1 MPDNNMTM
9 RQLLSQAQADEAGP
23 ESMQARFNNAIAYDA
38 EYQKQKNIADEEL
51 AGRSGF
57 IDAAGALG
65 SQFVTGVARPFSG
78 PLRRLGEATGL
89 AEEGSAL
96 RYGAKVDA
104 ETDAL
109 SERYYPEKEEG
120 FFNNL
125 DYYLAHG
132 LMGAAQNAPTS
143 LIGGG
148 VGGLATRGALG
159 AGRMAMGTRAAA
171 GTANALRAAAVSA
184 KAGQAGALAGQ
195 VAVFSASAAD
205 MAYEQAKSQGLTD
218 AEAREYA
225 LKQGANEG
233 LVTSAFNLVGAGGI
247 ERMIAKGVSRDVA
260 QEVTEQVSKSLLQ
273 TTRDA
278 AKNYGINLTQE
289 LAEELTIETFANV
302 IESNTLDPTATD
314 FENMV
319 DTWAMTAAQTILMT
333 GGMQAGGAALRGAG
347 NQITERVPALK
358 ARRDQREAEFEQG
371 RQEIL
376 DQQQALADMQQ
387 IAEIVES
394 RRPELQDRL
403 AEERRRSA
411 ENDNPTPGFNEQ
423 DYPVFYSEG
432 VDKEAEILRT
442 TGEFTEENYD
452 ATYGDQAYA
461 EWQQR
466 RAAEEQA
473 VADQAQAVADAQAE
487 AAGEQAEEEVSDD
500 IERDVEEAE
509 VAGWNE
515 DGQELRSFSD
525 GTMAVQEDDGWRI
538 QTDET
543 SDDPAFDID
552 RDVEDGPLAAEPE
565 AETSD
570 TETQE
575 TPAPEVPAPETPTPE
590 TSPETPADP
599 PVAADV
605 DDVVEDEVDEETDE
619 DERTVEVIAD
629 DILPDESRIKD
640 PIFMG
645 QLLDDANESGV
656 FYEMRDHI
664 REQLEGDEES
674 LALLDEVLEDYELED
689 EVDEETVS
697 DDDVDWDSEEYF
709 QGDES
714 DDDVEEESDS
724 ESEGESEAASDAED
738 ATDESQEQETEPL
751 RSWSDGKEPLLE
763 ISLSETDDGKFVVNE
778 TKFAGGRR
786 AREFDSREEADRF
799 YSKQRSI
806 QVANNT
812 RRALEEDDGELQ
824 IDRSSDGVAT
834 ESSLKDAVERHF
846 EGKNSW
852 QKGEPLNR
860 TARGSLI
867 GLETE
872 PLAYH
877 AQTKLAQLYQEQE
890 GLSEEDAM
898 SKARG
903 VIAPWAKLYREQRQ
917 RKERYQQ
924 RYLTESEVPRGLLNE
939 RLSENLRSLESDIRV
954 PMIDF
959 IDGIENREKKGKQG
973 ANARSRVKDGLS
985 LLEEGPD
992 LSVIE
997 DAKYKIPER
1006 EMGIET
1012 DPGSEK
1018 GKWESTR
1025 GTKTESISVADG
1037 SVDVTSKLQMFG
1049 TAPTAWVASATAPDG
1064 REVVTFGNSRAEAV
1078 ETAVAEI
1085 VTQRRIAED
1094 RKSKVY
1100 TKQELEELANLPSKN
1115 LRKRELR
1122 YIAAARGITGA
1133 ETLQYKTLV
1142 ERILEQQ
1149 EEAPAEA
1156 SSPSG
1161 AIQFEQGEQA
1171 AIDAVFESKTAQ
1183 NSIKKD
1189 LKSFIKES
1197 DENLTEG
1204 YEKESQAIKQAILDA
1219 FDAINSGLSGKDSLS
1234 PLAMEAVLSALS
1246 QDMSLVTM
1254 PSQVT
1259 GAMFDAENTSP
1270 LPRDVAAL
1278 QRGLDM
1284 AKLRVQELLGILP
1297 DDVLVDEEG
1306 NLLLPMTVTAPQFAD
1321 LWDSVRGL
1329 LNPQS
1334 SQNVNLDARAEKQ
1347 GMMKQEDANKKKE
1360 EWQAEIDR
1368 QSNLASNKNR
1378 REGASEN
1385 YNKVIISLFDR
1396 TGEWARPWAEAGY
1409 TVLRYDVQEDGAVN
1423 EEGEPVYMGEF
1434 FQGSVEDVNWMEVRD
1449 GIYESGME
1457 VYGILAGVPC
1467 THFSRAGSKF
1477 WKDKDAD
1484 GRTEGT
1490 NTEGPQEGLNLLNT
1504 TMMLVEELKPAV
1516 WAIENP
1522 MGRIQKLGNLP
1533 DPALRF
1539 QPANFGDPYDKE
1551 TYLWGSMNTNLP
1563 LAPVVP
1569 VDGSKM
1575 HSDYGGKSLATK
1587 NARAETPKGFARSF
1601 FMANNYLDA
1610 PAELR
1615 AHFDAPM
1622 FAPQITEAIDA
1633 GLTYEEALDVAND
1646 YDAHTHSP
1654 EEVAAALNEAI
1665 AQKNQLGK
1673 LTKPEN
1679 IASLPPYSV
1688 YQMAKTGFLVR
1699 LDNNV
1704 ERGAGDPLFE
1714 TREEAQAEADRL
1726 KEIAESQPASTV
1738 DVNSNFVD
1746 ARNDKQSKR
1755 GKWEKELRRSLFGK
1769 AEMSPLREGAL
1780 RDKHVNGMN
1789 RDELAT
1795 EYEQVFGKKP
1805 AVTLTKDGIVTALQ
1819 GVRDEFD
1826 EAMRWLSNG
1835 RRVTAREAAENFPNA
1850 FNMLVSRG
1858 YVGAWYAADTGKT
1871 YGLPHAMLEQTL
1883 ATAFPDISRKSL
1895 DLAHEYMD
1903 NSVQVFPVAQ
1913 HAEQRMEY
1921 IDLNRW
1927 SWNAKRKQ
1935 IMLEQSSDKSPYE
1948 IQKDQY
1954 EASQANGALTQEA
1967 VNQAVDAVT
1976 DTSTSLPQSEL
1987 DILDAIIDAEIKAA
2001 EKEKAKKEKKKLGK
2015 NVDRTGQA
2023 LMFPEMVKEAN
2034 YAHDL
2039 ADWNRKFV
2047 EGMGGIAEQFVE
2059 EYEEL
2064 TPEEAL
2070 KAAYDMGRYVWEQR
2084 LDQNNTPEAFNV
2096 KYEPDEK
2103 DSLREAY
2110 IEDFIDDAINS
2121 IIAIH
2126 KQTERVPVL
2135 TKKGK
2140 PKVKKGEPVMEVV
2153 TTRSADPKSG
2163 TYLPESVL
2171 DDLEQVKTDSL
2182 GGWGKKLWE
2191 GLHEIANSKFDVY
2204 VAKKEKKKSVGG
2216 KKKKKSEKLSEKA
2229 KEAKADADSAFN
2241 EMLGAFKRSTFTG
2254 IGPAIL
2260 SELGPVAVRYVVGRT
2275 QEKAYTFA
2283 SFMAMAA
2290 EEFGPHIEQAGELL
2304 ELTWK
2309 RLRERGLTQEGD
2321 VEYDEPQGSW
2331 RDNVPTDPNGI
2342 VQEDKA
2348 EPKAEPDENATKAK
2362 WLKRAKRRLKQEL
2375 SESDTGHSFAE
2386 LKKRAKRLTGN
2397 KRAET
2402 SSKYAIRRINNVIDN
2417 YETVLDDLVIYEF
2430 VSFGAYGIAKSDALD
2445 FLKQQAM
2452 VLSWPNQSRGEYVW
2466 ISPHAYVEQII
2477 KEKFPE
2483 ISDANFDRLMREIE
2497 ESVKERPS
2505 YSSLLK
2511 DKPLAEVQKFGW
2523 YDHLDPARFAMG
2535 KRNQVKLL
2543 STDEFHKVLDNEG
2556 RDSVYQELGRQLR
2569 ERKEREESANPA
2581 ADNAA
2586 MIVNSQGGISPNAFY
2601 ISGMTRAPKDI
2612 AEAVANNRP
2621 IGVAYES
2628 FKDGKFL
2635 KLSDGIVSAMVDHVV
2650 DYQLP
2655 LFIDSGMFSWVINGP
2670 EGQTPNW
2677 TDVMHFYDAFLD
2689 QVQERAELLDKP
2701 PNFQLISM
2709 VMPDKLVRQSE
2720 ATDPNDFIVGLGEE
2734 TELLQRRYANSIN
2747 DLGKRGVKLIMP
2759 VQRPAGQREGMYFSY
2774 SEQVLYE
2781 ELQEGKNELFDRA
2794 MVFLDPAL
2802 SYEMEELDEDGQPT
2816 GGFVEVDEAEYSDR
2830 LMEGVTWDRRQGFTI
2845 GKNAIVGIPYG
2856 KSPWPDDNI
2865 MDLVQRYRDLRR
2877 DNGSLPELELHLLG
2891 GGASKVIKLSKKLR
2905 EIDPT
2910 VVVKGDAATENVNRG
2925 EYDGKTG
2932 LRKQPYDLPRG
2943 NDIVAVMGQFWKEGN
2958 EAPDLKKLRQTIYAN
2973 PDFAFTGDD
2982 RKQVDAILAGT
2993 VIDQFERIVG
3003 EHQDNPDPQVMQDAL
3018 VEFFFK
3024 QPFRKLESNGN
3035 PSIFKDARDNDRGG
3049 LGGAADGPLAD
3060 LRIYLEDSDGT
3071 DDTRGN
3077 RGDQEGGGRTGSDS
3091 DATDTEDGGELEG
3104 DSAGNVSS
3112 AESGGGTARGTG
3124 DTGDGIP
3131 ETGGQA
3137 GSGGDGSTGRSND
3150 VPPTARD
3157 GGLGAAVSEPEP
3169 AASVRPGYHLTPDK
3183 YNSIVG
3189 GGKVTKFDRNIAA
3202 IQVLQEVQRSNV
3214 PPTQEQL
3221 DILAGYTGWGQFG
3234 QELFKGTYAESKEVP
3249 EGWEARDEWLKSHLG
3264 KEAWE
3269 TLKMSIVNAHYTAPQ
3284 VVDAMWGMM
3293 RQLGFNG
3300 GSVLEPAIGSGNF
3313 YSVMPRDLYENSQL
3327 TGIDT
3332 EQIAAGISQMLHPK
3346 ATVLDH
3352 SYALDNAPNNHYDLV
3367 ISNVPFGE
3375 YKMSDRATKGQR
3387 IHNFFF
3393 EKALRQVKEGG
3404 LVAMVTSK
3412 GTMDSADGFSLRGG
3426 WQRQADIVGVVRLPG
3441 DAFAQNAGTRVVTD
3455 IIIMRKRRE
3464 GEPAV
3469 ENQPIIREI
3478 GELEVDNLLPADV
3491 DPQDRSN
3498 VKINQHFIDNP
3509 QDVLGTTVYDRSL
3522 YGPDMRVNSLP
3533 NSDLSQQLAEW
3544 TKTLPENI
3552 FNADDTSHVMRKRI
3566 EKGDNTLQNSVKFD
3580 PDIEY
3585 TTTYTNKKTGV
3596 THKNTLQGD
3605 FVARR
3610 GNEWIPIWDDVNS
3623 KGHQWH
3629 RANVTKFDTLNERQE
3644 EMRSLVNVAD
3654 KLQILL
3660 DAQVQSEAEEE
3671 RQALNE
3677 AYDSHKARHGNI
3689 NLGKKNNPLVT
3700 YLRNAGDPRANV
3712 LLSLDAGDKKAA
3724 IFTQNTVRTKKNLV
3738 EGEASIEDAFIFVRN
3753 KNPRSI
3759 DLKEMVRLTGLPK
3772 AEIEQKLIESELAY
3786 RTAGNRIESADIFLS
3801 GNVREKLLSLEQ
3813 ARDKEG
3819 RRGLDKSIDVLK
3831 NSIPK
3836 DIPYE
3841 QIKVNMGAMWIPAE
3855 YYAEFLSEISSIP
3868 PEHIRVQRIGNNWRA
3883 QVTPRGLQLAGE
3895 SINDWTGPGKP
3906 FHTVANAAMGK
3917 QKLRVYVKDDQG
3929 RSVFS
3934 QSETDNLNA
3943 RIDMMRDQFRY
3954 WVWGEL
3960 DRKDVLERAYNERYN
3975 STIEL
3980 QPKNI
3985 PLTME
3990 GLSLYKGDLD
4000 FDYRDHQKNAIYKG
4014 LVYGKGLYA
4023 HEVGTGK
4030 TLTMA
4035 GLALEAKRLGLASKP
4050 LLFGHNANYAEVA
4063 EAVQEAY
4070 PSAKILVVNSL
4081 NPKKAAQEINSIG
4094 TGDWD
4099 LVIMPES
4106 QMKNVK
4112 FQPETIRGIMQEL
4125 LDNLEIAA
4133 RAAQDDEDGASI
4145 EFDLNIVVED
4155 KDAINELGLT
4165 QTAKMLVKER
4175 WKIISQIDEAVAESS
4190 VSSDQLFE
4198 NWGTD
4203 MLLIDE
4209 VHKYKKLPI
4218 ATKMNIKGMEKQSS
4232 KQASQLYLATQY
4244 IQNMNNG
4251 RNVFT
4256 FTGTPI
4262 TNTVSELFNQMRFI
4276 MTQEMKDADIDQW
4289 DGWFGTFAE
4298 ATTEMEV
4305 SPGGQL
4311 QDVERIRNF
4320 VNIPELRQFMSTYL
4334 DTVFADEMVE
4344 YTPRK
4349 SREGRTTDP
4358 KQISSV
4364 PYMQVENIVSEMT
4377 EAQVAGQA
4385 DLMAR
4390 NQRWMDADGQTRRE
4404 MMQEPG
4410 RPDTPGTL
4418 NMLTNPLSLDPRL
4431 AGGDVDPKDPRLK
4444 VNQMVAKAKEIME
4457 RDEGA
4462 TQMIFMDTGWGEM
4475 GSRVIGRDPDTGE
4488 SIRTPTRKFESEHT
4502 DSTTY
4507 VQEVIKR
4514 LMEETGVTRD
4524 QIVIYDGDG
4533 IKKAKLSKKMNS
4545 GEVKFA
4551 IGSTEKMGTGVN
4563 AQQHLR
4569 AIHHLD
4575 APWTP
4580 AEFEQRNGRIRR
4592 QGNEWNTVLQYRY
4605 MTKSRAEARRWQFL
4619 LAKLGFINAFMRNK
4633 GVQREMEVQDDD
4645 TGMGL
4650 MEAFDSALGDPR
4662 VIEKTKLNSK
4672 LKRLKQQ
4679 NELFDLMQLRQRQNM
4694 EELQRS
4700 FPFQTRKYN
4709 AERELYATHN
4719 AEQNKPKRVK
4729 DITGK
4734 WVDQNSF
4741 QVGST
4746 PVTYQGLGWSD
4757 QQDEPTQSVVG
4768 NRAINEFVF
4777 DEYERIA
4784 ADLTPDQSEIIGRY
4798 RGNYV
4803 VVHRGTHYQ
4812 ADLYLATKDT
4822 LDANPQMWK
4831 KLYAPTKEDNSTT
4844 RAGGAHNG
4852 RKLFVPQVSKTMG
4865 TIKSGLPRF
4874 REELTEME
4882 RKLSKFDPDA
4892 PTPSF
4897 PDKHKIR
4904 AMDRQMEMIDNELA
4918 ISPFGSPFF
4927 LQTALP
4933 VSTNFFYEGKEYTV
4947 AGWRDRDMVLADTGE
4962 RTEEQVVDGKT
4973 IPAKSVYTAFPAKEV
4988 TDFDGTPL
4996 VPELQDDYQ
5005 GENVDDDSAYNKVD
5019 KAMGAGVAILVNVPQ
5034 DVREENPSVG
5044 QFRLPSPILLGETV
5058 NPVNEGDEQVD
5069 VRFGDDVV
5077 TISARLF
5084 NMAGRAT
5091 DSQASDARP
5100 TLQRAWLDLVEGR
5113 ALLTANQAAREFRS
5127 LGRQEDAPIKQAA
5140 FLNELLGGLLD
5151 IYGFGESGSPF
5162 SERDIDSREQLIEE
5176 YSQRLTDL
5184 LDSGSGGG
5192 PVRMGFNRMSPGNT
5206 RQPYPVNRA
5215 PVSGTQQTDRP
5226 LDSEFSTE
5234 VGEPRRGFLARTRRR
5249 ANRSAREIGERLSR
5263 LFNVALR
5270 YQFTDQDIR
5279 QEAATHGYY
5288 SGLAVSSGQS
5298 VTSPGATQSTSA
5310 GVARTRGTEVQN
5322 LALQVHELAH
5332 GLDDIYGVSELFGEW
5347 ENIGD
5352 RHIQNFIETALR
5364 TVISEAGDMPRLLNE
5379 SRRDGSEFAENIQR
5393 MIDHLSTDEMI
5404 RRRDGNPL
5412 RSMTDNDGNEVGE
5425 LNERSYL
5432 REAMKDFFTLYFM
5445 PDNDFANEL
5454 RDEYDGYRGVENWF
5468 NDNVMNSSAWR
5479 QSDMR
5484 RGVEAIQRRDLGELI
5499 QLNHALK
5506 EMDYDQNR
5514 YSDTRTVVET
5524 GGGRHRV
5531 QRIHDMRRP
5540 HEGFAEFARAY
5551 MTQDSSTWDDIPGF
5565 RTVLSFFQG
5574 RSDFEE
5580 MMTKL
5585 TQARAII
5592 GEFRHRSE
5600 LDRINSMVLDAG
5612 NTKNKAGLL
5621 GRIAD
5626 SVAGD
5631 VAFQERVQR
5640 GRQLLENLYR
5650 RVKDRA
5656 RPLKLNADAIRRR
5669 DREATAANRRRL
5681 EREAAAQGLDPS
5693 QIPAGVEATQDTFAN
5708 SATAYE
5714 LFDAYSNTAPSFVDE
5729 ALSEGV
5735 FLPDRVVQG
5744 NSAVNRMLGAPR
5756 FYEAL
5761 GQLEDE
5767 QDRNRADLYMVIRHQ
5782 QMMNERGGLP
5792 SDYRWPINN
5801 AEGRRWMNN
5810 LTPEQEN
5817 RYDAV
5822 FRAANNMLNELRI
5835 MEYKMGLIGYNDVER
5850 MFAAYTLE
5858 RDDEGD
5864 MVRDSVFD
5872 LPLSDAYIPM
5882 MRVQLDTDNVTPIKG
5897 QRVLNTAE
5905 LNRRSKVG
5913 SDREVLSPIAASIA
5927 KAFNSYNA
5935 VNRHMQMTELIR
5947 SNQAAGL
5954 MGKDVVEV
5962 DPADKLNSV
5971 TIDEVMDSLIKER
5984 LITKGEAKA
5993 INMTDGL
6000 LRRVR
6005 EDLEHHGNVNLT
6017 NEDLDD
6023 IAAIAELAGYQIADI
6038 TEFDIARGVER
6049 GLADRE
6055 SIISEEVQEIID
6067 MLDNIPSRFGLLH
6080 WNTEDVDAI
6089 LRKNANVF
6097 VLRTPVRRGDTD
6109 IYGKPLRL
6117 GEMRVRLFEISK
6129 DLQKGIDVV
6138 HPLMEN
6144 AFFRASRQAN
6154 DYYKSGAI
6162 GFNPQFGLKQYTMDT
6177 MAATFNSTEL
6187 NAIERFPLVIVA
6199 KSIWDT
6205 FRTLARTGQDYWT
6218 DNDPNSFENEL
6229 DRVWRL
6235 FSGGMNPD
6243 MSMAMGQDKSAFIN
6257 QAIQKKGFQTK
6268 REKAVNVLKPIQTN
6282 NSLNPLKWTAGPVA
6296 RVVREVVTSA
6306 DAGPRKQEALA
6317 YLRNRGITLNSD
6329 GQFVDAQG
6337 NRTFPSQKVLV
6348 GAIRAGNDLTYNYK
6362 RIGYTMQVVETLR
6375 PFTQAMAEGIDKA
6388 MRVLIEDFAAPF
6400 TQRGVN
6406 TPEARGRMRR
6416 AKSNLAYLIGINLS
6430 VQLVRA
6436 MLEGDDEDEEKFDW
6450 QQLAGFTF
6458 DFDDDGVTDLQT
6470 PGLRENSIRQHA
6482 GELAVEAAKAMLGTD
6497 ESLSEAESRLIDKAS
6512 GRFTR
6517 MMDSLAHQSIDLT
6530 LEDMTSPTRMAQ
6542 WAAQSGWPSVIM
6554 GALTNHNS
6562 FRDQPIENPWDV
6574 LNNELKSERYNR
6586 STTRLFTKPLVKNT
6600 VGDVLNTSPA
6610 MLDYEMNMLSGGGIQ
6625 RAAQYTG
6632 MLAEGY
6638 TGYGEFTGT
6647 PYIPGAKAYMPARRQ
6662 MQSSKDLYKHQ
6673 ELLENQKKLGERDG
6687 TGWTE
6692 EHEGFLAR
6700 INTYE
6705 ALHTYLLKAGKDA
6718 KGEDARIIDSMAIG
6732 LARAGLMRKAIT
6744 TGTDP
6749 LAMNLSKSE
6758 WPKVLT
6764 TPQGE
6769 QVQSFYDKAVAVVAT
6784 QYRNLDPP
6792 ERDPKKSLMSKYAD
6806 GRTKLETVL
6815 DDRQKAIDARAFFE
6829 YYLYETDSSG
6839 NRKPKQVTPLVIGAG
6854 IRKER
6859 N

>member
-1 MPDNNMTM
+1 MPDNNQNPLEGGYDNDKAFEGIDNIIQYSDEYD
-9 RQLLSQAQADEAGP
+9 RALSEY
-23 ESMQARFNNAIAYDA
+23 ESD
-38 EYQKQKNIADEEL
+38 L
-51 AGRSGF
+51 SGRSGAL
-57 IDAAGALG
+57 DTAAAYA
-65 SQFVTGVARPFSG
+65 SQFIGGVARPFAG
-78 PLRRLGEATGL
+78 PLRRFNEAVGI
-89 AEEGSAL
+89 AEPGDATRAAA
-96 RYGAKVDA
+96 RYDA
-104 ETDAL
+104 GNEAMN
-109 SERYYPEKEEG
+109 RAGYYPEKEEG

-132 LMGAAQNAPTS
+132 AMGAAQNAPTS

-148 VGGLATRGALG
+148 IGAGVAKGALG

-184 KAGQAGALAGQ
+184 KAGQAGALGGQ

-205 MAYEQAKSQGLTD
+205 MAYEQAKSQGMTD

-233 LVTSAFNLVGAGGI
+233 IVTTAFNLVGAGGI
-247 ERMIAKGVSRDVA
+247 ERMVAKGVSRDVA
-260 QEVTEQVSKSLLQ
+260 QEVTEQVSKSLIQ

-314 FENMV
+314 FESMV

-358 ARRDQREAEFEQG
+358 ARRDQREAEYEQG

-387 IAEIVES
+387 VAEIVES

-403 AEERRRSA
+403 AEEQRRSA
-411 ENDNPTPGFNEQ
+411 ENDNPTPGFDAQ

-487 AAGEQAEEEVSDD
+487 AAGEQAEEEVSDET
-500 IERDVEEAE
+500 ERDVDDAE

-515 DGQELRSFSD
+515 DGQELRSFTD

-552 RDVEDGPLAAEPE
+552 RDVEDGPPVVEPE

-605 DDVVEDEVDEETDE
+605 DDVVDDEVDEESDE
-619 DERTVEVIAD
+619 AERTVEVIAE

-640 PIFMG
+640 PGFMG
-645 QLLDDANESGV
+645 QLLDDANESGL
-656 FYEMRDHI
+656 FYEMRDYI
-664 REQLEGDEES
+664 QEKLEGDEES
-674 LALLDEVLEDYELED
+674 LALLDEVLEEYELEDEVDEETED

-709 QGDES
+709 QDEES
-714 DDDVEEESDS
+714 DDDVEEESDA

-738 ATDESQEQETEPL
+738 ATDDSQEQETAPL

-778 TKFAGGRR
+778 SRSYAGKR

-806 QVANNT
+806 AVASNT
-812 RRALEEDDGELQ
+812 RRALKEDDGELQ

-846 EGKNSW
+846 EGKNPW
-852 QKGEPLNR
+852 QKGEPLKR
-860 TARGSLI
+860 TERNSLI

-924 RYLTESEVPRGLLNE
+924 RYLTEYEVPRGLVRE
-939 RLSENLRSLESDIRV
+939 PLSQNFSRLESDIRV

-959 IDGIENREKKGKQG
+959 IDGIENRKKKGKQG
-973 ANARSRVKDGLS
+973 ANAKSRVKDGLS

-992 LSVIE
+992 SSVIE

-1037 SVDVTSKLQMFG
+1037 SVDVTSKLKMFG
-1049 TAPTAWVASATAPDG
+1049 TAPTAWEASATAPDG
-1064 REVVTFGNSRAEAV
+1064 REVVTFGNSRSEAV
-1078 ETAVAEI
+1078 EAAVSQV
-1085 VTQRRIAED
+1085 VTQRQLDED

-1100 TKQELEELANLPSKN
+1100 TKQELDELANLPSKN

-1122 YIAAARGITGA
+1122 FIAAAREIVGA
-1133 ETLQYKTLV
+1133 QTARYKTLV
-1142 ERILEQQ
+1142 KKILEQQ
-1149 EEAPAEA
+1149 GEAPAEA

-1161 AIQFEQGEQA
+1161 PVQFDKQESDVLRTVLESKAGRNQLSGPLRELIQDNLNLQQGFDSPEAAIEQA
-1171 AIDAVFESKTAQ
+1171 ISDA
-1183 NSIKKD
+1183 
-1189 LKSFIKES
+1189 
-1197 DENLTEG
+1197 
-1204 YEKESQAIKQAILDA
+1204 
-1219 FDAINSGLSGKDSLS
+1219 
-1234 PLAMEAVLSALS
+1234 
-1246 QDMSLVTM
+1246 
-1254 PSQVT
+1254 
-1259 GAMFDAENTSP
+1259 
-1270 LPRDVAAL
+1270 VAAL
-1278 QRGLDM
+1278 DGPVDVQGLGELSREALLRALDQDMAVIAAPSTSEDQDVLDM
-1284 AKLRVQELLGILP
+1284 PTGGDISKLQRALNSAKLRVQEAMGTLPEGAFIDENGDLLVPL
-1297 DDVLVDEEG
+1297 
-1306 NLLLPMTVTAPQFAD
+1306 TVTASQFND
-1321 LWDSVRGL
+1321 ELDWWKNTIQPDSD
-1329 LNPQS
+1329 
-1334 SQNVNLDARAEKQ
+1334 QNVNLDARAEKQ
-1347 GMMKQEDANKKKE
+1347 GMMKQKDADKKKA

-1378 REGASEN
+1378 REGADEN

-1409 TVLRYDVQEDGAVN
+1409 TVYRYDVQEDGAVN
-1423 EEGEPVYMGEF
+1423 EEGEPVWMGEF
-1434 FQGSVEDVNWMEVRD
+1434 FEGSVEDVNWMEVRD
-1449 GIYESGME
+1449 NIHAAGME

-1467 THFSRAGSKF
+1467 THFSRAGNKF
-1477 WKDKDAD
+1477 WKEKDAD
-1484 GRTEGT
+1484 GRTAGT
-1490 NTEGPQEGLNLLNT
+1490 NTEGPREGLNLLNV
-1504 TMMLVEELKPAV
+1504 TMGLIEEFKPAV
-1516 WAIENP
+1516 WAVENP

-1551 TYLWGSMNTNLP
+1551 TYLWGLMNTNLP

-1587 NARAETPKGFARSF
+1587 NARAETPKGFAKAF
-1601 FMANNYLDA
+1601 FLANNYLDA
-1610 PAELR
+1610 PAHMR
-1615 AHFDAPM
+1615 AHYDAPM
-1622 FAPQITEAIDA
+1622 FAPQITEAVDA
-1633 GLTYEEALDVAND
+1633 GLAYEEALEVALD
-1646 YDAHTHSP
+1646 YDPHTHAP
-1654 EEVAAALNEAI
+1654 EEVADALNEAI
-1665 AQKNQLGK
+1665 AQKNQLAK

-1679 IASLPPYSV
+1679 IASLPPFSV

-1738 DVNSNFVD
+1738 DVNANFVD
-1746 ARNDKQSKR
+1746 ARNEKQSKR

-1769 AEMSPLREGAL
+1769 AELSPLREGAL
-1780 RDKHVNGMN
+1780 RDKHVKGMN

-1805 AVTLTKDGIVTALQ
+1805 AITLTKDGIVTALQ

-1835 RRVTAREAAENFPNA
+1835 RRVTAREAAENFPSA

-1883 ATAFPDISRKSL
+1883 ATAFPDISRNSL
-1895 DLAHEYMD
+1895 DKAHEYMD
-1903 NSVQVFPVAQ
+1903 NSVVSIFPVAQ
-1913 HAEQRMEY
+1913 HAEKRMEY

-1927 SWNAKRKQ
+1927 SWNEKRKQ
-1935 IMLEQSSDKSPYE
+1935 IMLERSSDKSPYE
-1948 IQKDQY
+1948 IQKEQY
-1954 EASQANGALTQEA
+1954 ELDQQSGARANESVKQAT
-1967 VNQAVDAVT
+1967 
-1976 DTSTSLPQSEL
+1976 
-1987 DILDAIIDAEIKAA
+1987 KAA
-2001 EKEKAKKEKKKLGK
+2001 ADSKKDDQQVSDDEQDALREAMRKQREELRGKKESKKKKKKLGK
-2015 NVDRTGQA
+2015 VTDKRGQ
-2023 LMFPEMVKEAN
+2023 MHFFEETVGDAN
-2034 YAHDL
+2034 
-2039 ADWNRKFV
+2039 
-2047 EGMGGIAEQFVE
+2047 
-2059 EYEEL
+2059 
-2064 TPEEAL
+2064 
-2070 KAAYDMGRYVWEQR
+2070 AAYDLNDFLNKYVVGEFSLVQYLTDMEFTGDRKRSLKWQDESDPITFAYDIGRMVWNEARLSDRASVEDLMDGWIADEQKF
-2084 LDQNNTPEAFNV
+2084 DADDYFN
-2096 KYEPDEK
+2096 E
-2103 DSLREAY
+2103 LRQH
-2110 IEDFIDDAINS
+2110 AINR
-2121 IIAIH
+2121 IASLHYNGQPDPNSGMAWPDRMI
-2126 KQTERVPVL
+2126 KQLEEA
-2135 TKKGK
+2135 
-2140 PKVKKGEPVMEVV
+2140 GEESPRQMEDWAGLVAV
-2153 TTRSADPKSG
+2153 AIKEIAEDRFAI
-2163 TYLPESVL
+2163 Y
-2171 DDLEQVKTDSL
+2171 EQQQAK
-2182 GGWGKKLWE
+2182 KKL
-2191 GLHEIANSKFDVY
+2191 
-2204 VAKKEKKKSVGG
+2204 G
-2216 KKKKKSEKLSEKA
+2216 KKKKASAKLGDKAKKAGSKRADKAAKLKRLADGMTGANPVLSEVTLA
-2229 KEAKADADSAFN
+2229 AVEY
-2241 EMLGAFKRSTFTG
+2241 M
-2254 IGPAIL
+2254 
-2260 SELGPVAVRYVVGRT
+2260 VAVVE
-2275 QEKAYTFA
+2275 EKAYTYAAFIA
-2283 SFMAMAA
+2283 EAA
-2290 EEFGPHIEQAGELL
+2290 EELGPEYMEKVGRFLDAAWKISHDDKEEMAGGVLF
-2304 ELTWK
+2304 
-2309 RLRERGLTQEGD
+2309 
-2321 VEYDEPQGSW
+2321 DEPVGTW
-2331 RDNVPTDPNGI
+2331 RDHVPTDPNGI
-2342 VQEDKA
+2342 VHDDKSEQEPVTDKDSK
-2348 EPKAEPDENATKAK
+2348 PLK
-2362 WLKRAKRRLKQEL
+2362 WLKKRDR
-2375 SESDTGHSFAE
+2375 E
-2386 LKKRAKRLTGN
+2386 LKSLFRETWEGRDDLRRILKNLVGEEKLPAKNSSKKDYTRKIRGIQETYESVLQEAEDGQFIPHRRKDLEPEQDGMSRMDAIAFLKEQGALLDASKMADGDEVMWVSPESLLQKRLTEQFPAIS
-2397 KRAET
+2397 RA
-2402 SSKYAIRRINNVIDN
+2402 N
-2417 YETVLDDLVIYEF
+2417 LDEIISQVQSYVAGEIVSDKASPSILRAVVWEDVFTDFPFAKTGRKVEF
-2430 VSFGAYGIAKSDALD
+2430 TKEDASV
-2445 FLKQQAM
+2445 A
-2452 VLSWPNQSRGEYVW
+2452 
-2466 ISPHAYVEQII
+2466 VE
-2477 KEKFPE
+2477 
-2483 ISDANFDRLMREIE
+2483 
-2497 ESVKERPS
+2497 
-2505 YSSLLK
+2505 
-2511 DKPLAEVQKFGW
+2511 
-2523 YDHLDPARFAMG
+2523 
-2535 KRNQVKLL
+2535 
-2543 STDEFHKVLDNEG
+2543 
-2556 RDSVYQELGRQLR
+2556 
-2569 ERKEREESANPA
+2569 NPA

-2628 FKDGKFL
+2628 YKDGKFL

-2670 EGQTPNW
+2670 EGQTPDW
-2677 TDVMHFYDAFLD
+2677 TDVMNFYDSFLD

-2720 ATDPNDFIVGLGEE
+2720 ATDPNDFIVGLGME

-2759 VQRPAGQREGMYFSY
+2759 VQRPALMTASGTYSAIAANELIAGLDEGNNF
-2774 SEQVLYE
+2774 
-2781 ELQEGKNELFDRA
+2781 LFDRA
-2794 MVFLDPAL
+2794 MTFLDPAL
-2802 SYEMEELDEDGQPT
+2802 SYEMPELNEDGEPT
-2816 GGFVEVDEAEYSDR
+2816 GGYVEIDEAEFSDR
-2830 LMEGVTWDRRQGFTI
+2830 LMEGVTWDVRQGFTI

-2891 GGASKVIKLSKKLR
+2891 GGASKVIKLFNKLR

-3003 EHQDNPDPQVMQDAL
+3003 EHQDNPNPQVMQDAL

-3060 LRIYLEDSDGT
+3060 LRIYLEDSDGRS
-3071 DDTRGN
+3071 DSRRN
-3077 RGDQEGGGRTGSDS
+3077 SGDQEGGGRAGSDS
-3091 DATDTEDGGELEG
+3091 DATDTQDGGELEG

-3112 AESGGGTARGTG
+3112 AEGGGGTGRGSG

-3131 ETGGQA
+3131 ETGGQT
-3137 GSGGDGSTGRSND
+3137 GSGGDGSTGRSSD
-3150 VPPTARD
+3150 VPPTTGD
-3157 GGLGAAVSEPEP
+3157 GGLGAPVSEPEP
-3169 AASVRPGYHLTPDK
+3169 AASVRAGYHLTPDK

-3221 DILAGYTGWGQFG
+3221 DTLAGYTGWGQFG
-3234 QELFKGTYAESKEVP
+3234 EELFKGTYEESREVP
-3249 EGWEARDEWLKSHLG
+3249 EGWEQRDEWLKSHLG

-3293 RQLGFNG
+3293 RKLGFNG

-3313 YSVMPRDLYENSQL
+3313 FSVMPRDLYENSQL

-3332 EQIAAGISQMLHPK
+3332 EKIAAGISQTLHPA

-3367 ISNVPFGE
+3367 ISNVPFGK
-3375 YKMSDRATKGQR
+3375 YPMSDRATKNQR

-3404 LVAMVTSK
+3404 LVAMITSK
-3412 GTMDSADGFSLRGG
+3412 GSLDAADAKGLRSG
-3426 WQRQADIVGVVRLPG
+3426 WHRQADIVGVVRLPG

-3464 GEPAV
+3464 GEPEA
-3469 ENQPIIREI
+3469 ENQPIIREV
-3478 GELEVDNLLPADV
+3478 GELEVDNLLPAKD
-3491 DPQDRSN
+3491 DPRERSN

-3509 QDVLGTTVYDRSL
+3509 QDVLGTTVFDHSL

-3533 NSDLSQQLAEW
+3533 NSDLAEQLAEW

-3585 TTTYTNKKTGV
+3585 VTSYYNKKKGATTT
-3596 THKNTLQGD
+3596 NTLQGA

-3610 GNEWIPIWDDVNS
+3610 GNEWIPIWDDKNK
-3623 KGHQWH
+3623 KGHRWH
-3629 RANVTKFDTLNERQE
+3629 RANVTKFDTLEQRKE
-3644 EMRSLVNVAD
+3644 AMRSLVDVAD

-3660 DAQVQSEAEEE
+3660 DAQTKGEAEEE
-3671 RQALNE
+3671 RQALND

-3700 YLRNAGDPRANV
+3700 YLRNVGDPRANT
-3712 LLSLDAGDKKAA
+3712 LLSLDAGGEKAP
-3724 IFTQNTVRTKKNLV
+3724 IFTQNTVRAKKSLV
-3738 EGEASIEDAFIFVRN
+3738 EGEASVEDAFIYVRN
-3753 KNPRSI
+3753 QNPRSI
-3759 DLKEMVRLTGLPK
+3759 DIKEMMRLTGLPK
-3772 AEIEQKLIESELAY
+3772 AEIEQKLIEGELAY
-3786 RTAGNRIESADIFLS
+3786 RTAGNRIEAADIFLS

-3819 RRGLDKSIDVLK
+3819 KRGLDKSIDILK
-3831 NSIPK
+3831 SSIPK
-3836 DIPYE
+3836 TIGYE
-3841 QIKVNMGAMWIPAE
+3841 KIKVNMGAMWIPAE
-3855 YYAEFLSEISSIP
+3855 YYATFLSEISGIP
-3868 PEHIRVQRIGNNWRA
+3868 PQHIRVQRIGNNWRA
-3883 QVTPRGLQLAGE
+3883 EVTPRGLQLAGE
-3895 SINDWTGPGKP
+3895 EMGDWTAPGKP

-3917 QKLRVYVKDDQG
+3917 QKLKVYVNDPNG
-3929 RSVFS
+3929 NSVFS
-3934 QSETDNLNA
+3934 QTETDSLNG

-3960 DRKDVLERAYNERYN
+3960 DRKDVLEKAYNERYN
-3975 STIEL
+3975 STIPL

-3990 GLSLYKGDLD
+3990 GLSLFKGDVD
-4000 FDYRDHQKNAIYKG
+4000 FDYRDHQKAAIYKG
-4014 LVYGKGLYA
+4014 LVYGKGLFA

-4063 EAVQEAY
+4063 AAVQEAY
-4070 PSAKILVVNSL
+4070 PAAKILVVNSL
-4081 NPKKAAQEINSIG
+4081 NPQTAAQEINSIG

-4106 QMKNVK
+4106 QMKNIK
-4112 FQPETIRGIMQEL
+4112 FQPDTIRGIMQEL
-4125 LDNLEIAA
+4125 LDNLETAA
-4133 RAAQDDEDGASI
+4133 RAAQDDEDGQSI
-4145 EFDLNIVVED
+4145 EFDLDVVVED
-4155 KDAINELGLT
+4155 KDAINALNLKP
-4165 QTAKMLVKER
+4165 TAKKLVKER
-4175 WKIISQIDEAVAESS
+4175 WKIISQIDEAIAESS

-4203 MLLIDE
+4203 MMLIDE

-4218 ATKMNIKGMEKQSS
+4218 ASKMNVKGMEKSSS

-4262 TNTVSELFNQMRFI
+4262 TNTVSELFNQMRYI

-4334 DTVFADEMVE
+4334 DTVFADEMIE

-4358 KQISSV
+4358 KENSSV
-4364 PYMQVENIVSEMT
+4364 PYMQVENVVSDMT
-4377 EAQVAGQA
+4377 EAQVTIQA
-4385 DLMAR
+4385 ELARR
-4390 NQRWMDADGQTRRE
+4390 NQRWLDANGEARRE

-4418 NMLTNPLSLDPRL
+4418 NMLTNPLALDPRL

-4444 VNQMVAKAKEIME
+4444 VNQMVAKVKEIYE
-4457 RDEGA
+4457 RDSDS
-4462 TQMIFMDTGWGEM
+4462 TQMIFVDAGWGK
-4475 GSRVIGRDPDTGE
+4475 TGE
-4488 SIRTPTRKFESEHT
+4488 RTIGKDPTNDEPIKEEVRIFESEHT
-4502 DSTTY
+4502 DSETY
-4507 VQEVIKR
+4507 VEEVIKR
-4514 LMEETGVTRD
+4514 LMEETGVSRD
-4524 QIVIYDGDG
+4524 EIVIYDGDAE
-4533 IKKAKLSKKMNS
+4533 KKAKLSKKMNS

-4563 AQQHLR
+4563 AQQKLR

-4619 LAKLGFINAFMRNK
+4619 LAKLNFINAFMRNK
-4633 GVQREMEVQDDD
+4633 GVEREMEVQDDD
-4645 TGMGL
+4645 SGMGL
-4650 MEAFDSALGDPR
+4650 LEAFDSALGDPR
-4662 VIEKTKLNSK
+4662 VTQKTKLKSK
-4672 LKRLKQQ
+4672 LDRLKQQ
-4679 NELFDLMQLRQRQNM
+4679 NSLFDLMQVRQRQNM

-4700 FPFQTRKYN
+4700 LPFQTRKYN
-4709 AERELYATHN
+4709 AEKELYASHN
-4719 AEQNKPKRVK
+4719 AERNKPARVK
-4729 DITGK
+4729 TLAGK
-4734 WVDQNSF
+4734 WIEQNSM
-4741 QVGST
+4741 QVGSV

-4757 QQDEPTQSVVG
+4757 QQDEPTQSIVG
-4768 NRAINEFVF
+4768 NQAINEFVF
-4777 DEYERIA
+4777 DEYERISEN
-4784 ADLTPDQSEIIGRY
+4784 LSPNQSEVIGQY

-4803 VVHRGTHYQ
+4803 VIHRGTHYQ

-4831 KLYAPTKEDNSTT
+4831 QLYAPTKISEGDPSEKVAVL
-4844 RAGGAHNG
+4844 RSGGAHNG
-4852 RKLFVPQVSKTMG
+4852 RKLFVQQVSKTMG

-4874 REELTEME
+4874 KEELVEME

-4892 PTPSF
+4892 PVPRF
-4897 PDKHKIR
+4897 PDKYKIDEMSR
-4904 AMDRQMEMIDNELA
+4904 LMEMIDHELSINA
-4918 ISPFGSPFF
+4918 YGSPFF

-4933 VSTNFFYEGKEYTV
+4933 LSQPFFYEGKEYAV
-4947 AGWRDRDMVLADTGE
+4947 AGWRGRDMVLADTGE
-4962 RTEEQVVDGKT
+4962 RTEEQVVTDVSPAGGLERNEV
-4973 IPAKSVYTAFPAKEV
+4973 IPAKYVYTAFPAKDV
-4988 TDFDGTPL
+4988 TDFEGTPL

-5005 GENVDDDSAYNKVD
+5005 GENVDDDSAYDKVD

-5034 DVREENPSVG
+5034 DVRDENPTVG
-5044 QFRLPSPILLGETV
+5044 QFKLPSPVLLGETV
-5058 NPVNEGDEQVD
+5058 GPVNAGDEQVD
-5069 VRFGDDVV
+5069 LKFGDQTV
-5077 TISARLF
+5077 TIPARLF
-5084 NMAGRAT
+5084 NMASRAT
-5091 DSQASDARP
+5091 DSQIAEASP
-5100 TLQRAWLDLVEGR
+5100 TLQRKWYDLVEGR
-5113 ALLTANQAAREFRS
+5113 AVMSANQAAKEFRS
-5127 LGRQEDAPIKQAA
+5127 LGRQEDAPVKQAA
-5140 FLNELLGGLLD
+5140 YLNEILGGLLD
-5151 IYGFGESGSPF
+5151 VYGFGESGSPF
-5162 SERDIDSREQLIEE
+5162 SERDIDSREELIEE
-5176 YSQRLTDL
+5176 YSQRLTAL
-5184 LDSGSGGG
+5184 LDSGSGGSG

-5206 RQPYPVNRA
+5206 RRPYPVNNA
-5215 PVSGTQQTDRP
+5215 PVSGNQQTDRP
-5226 LDSEFSTE
+5226 VDSEFSTE
-5234 VGEPRRGFLARTRRR
+5234 VGEPRRGFLARSRRR

-5263 LFNVALR
+5263 LFNVPMR
-5270 YQFTDQDIR
+5270 YQFTDHDMR
-5279 QEAATHGYY
+5279 QEQTTHGYY
-5288 SGLAVSSGQS
+5288 SGLAVSSGQD
-5298 VTSPGATQSTSA
+5298 VTSPGAPRSTSA
-5310 GVARTRGTEVQN
+5310 GVARTRSTEVQN

-5352 RHIQNFIETALR
+5352 RQIQNFIETALR

-5379 SRRDGSEFAENIQR
+5379 SRRSGSEFAENIQR
-5393 MIDHLSTDEMI
+5393 MIAHLSTDEMI
-5404 RRRDGNPL
+5404 RRRSGNPL

-5445 PDNDFANEL
+5445 PENDFANEL

-5484 RGVEAIQRRDLGELI
+5484 RGVEEIQRRDLGELI

-5524 GGGRHRV
+5524 GDGRHRV

-5565 RTVLSFFQG
+5565 RTVLSFFEG
-5574 RSDFEE
+5574 RTDFEE
-5580 MMTKL
+5580 MMTRL

-5650 RVKDRA
+5650 RIKDRA

-5693 QIPAGVEATQDTFAN
+5693 QIPAGVEATQDTFEDN
-5708 SATAYE
+5708 ATAYE

-5735 FLPDRVVQG
+5735 FLPDRIVQG

-5801 AEGRRWMNN
+5801 AEGRRWMDN

-5835 MEYKMGLIGYNDVER
+5835 MEYKMGLIGWNDVER

-5858 RDDEGD
+5858 RDDEGK
-5864 MVRDSVFD
+5864 MVRDAAFD
-5872 LPLSDAYIPM
+5872 LPLADAYIPM
-5882 MRVQLDTDNVTPIKG
+5882 MRVQLDTDNVRPIKG

-5954 MGKDVVEV
+5954 MGRDVVEV

-5971 TIDEVMDSLIKER
+5971 TIDEVMNSLVKEG
-5984 LITKGEAKA
+5984 LLTKGEAKA
-5993 INMTDGL
+5993 INIADRL
-6000 LRRVR
+6000 FRQVNN
-6005 EDLEHHGNVNLT
+6005 DLEVHGNVNLT
-6017 NEDLDD
+6017 DQDLDD
-6023 IAAIAELAGYQIADI
+6023 IAAIAEMTGHQIADI
-6038 TEFDIARGVER
+6038 TDFDIARGVER
-6049 GLADRE
+6049 GLADRQG
-6055 SIISEEVQEIID
+6055 IVSEDVQEIID
-6067 MLDNIPSRFGLLH
+6067 MLDGIPSRFGLLH

-6138 HPLMEN
+6138 HPMMEN
-6144 AFFRASRQAN
+6144 SIIRASRQAN

-6177 MAATFNSTEL
+6177 MAATYNSTEL
-6187 NAIERFPLVIVA
+6187 NAVERFPLVIVA

-6205 FRTLARTGQDYWT
+6205 FRTLARTGQDYWF
-6218 DNDPNSFENEL
+6218 DSDSNSFENEL
-6229 DRVWRL
+6229 DKVWRL

-6257 QAIQKKGFQTK
+6257 QAIRKKGFQTK
-6268 REKAVNVLKPIQTN
+6268 RERVVNVLKPIQTN

-6296 RVVREVVTSA
+6296 KVVREVVTSA

-6362 RIGYTMQVVETLR
+6362 RIGYTMQVVETIR
-6375 PFTQAMAEGIDKA
+6375 PFTQAMLEGIDKA

-6416 AKSNLAYLIGINLS
+6416 AKSNLAYFIGINLS

-6436 MLEGDDEDEEKFDW
+6436 MLEGDDDDEDVEKYDW
-6450 QQLAGFTF
+6450 AQLAGFTI
-6458 DFDDDGVTDLQT
+6458 DFDGDGVTDLQT

-6497 ESLSEAESRLIDKAS
+6497 ESLSESEARLINKAS

-6542 WAAQSGWPSVIM
+6542 WAAQSGWPSIVM

-6586 STTRLFTKPLVKNT
+6586 STTRLFTKPLVKDF
-6600 VGDVLNTSPA
+6600 VGDILNTSPA
-6610 MLDYEMNMLSGGGIQ
+6610 MLDYETNMLSGGAIQ
-6625 RAAQYTG
+6625 RSAQYTG

-6638 TGYGEFTGT
+6638 SGYGEFTGV

-6662 MQSSKDLYKHQ
+6662 MQSSKDLYKHKS
-6673 ELLENQKKLGERDG
+6673 LLEDQKKLAERDG
-6687 TGWTE
+6687 TGWTK

-6705 ALHTYLLKAGKDA
+6705 GLHTFLLKAGKDA
-6718 KGEDARIIDSMAIG
+6718 EGEDARIIDNMAIG
-6732 LARAGLMRKAIT
+6732 LARAGLMRKPIS

-6749 LAMNLSKSE
+6749 LAMNLPKSE

-6769 QVQSFYDKAVAVVAT
+6769 QVQSFYDKAVAVVAN

-6792 ERDPKKSLMSKYAD
+6792 ERDPNKPLLSKYAD

-6839 NRKPKQVTPLVIGAG
+6839 KRKPKQVTPPVIAAG
-6854 IRKER
+6854 IKKER